1 VKFVIENENRWLIIF
16 DFTNEEDCIIFD
28 HINHHGNFEK
38 GVITISFIYGTSKEL
53 DEIAFLSKQMI
64 LNRDMKSAL
73 LNIKSNCYL
82 IKILSIII
90 VYSKGKYEICNI

>member
-1 VKFVIENENRWLIIF
+1 MKVVIENENRWLIIF

-28 HINHHGNFEK
+28 HINHYGNFK
-38 GVITISFIYGTSKEL
+38 KDVVTISFIYGTSKKL
-53 DEIAFLSKQMI
+53 DEIIFLSKQMI
-64 LNRDMKSAL
+64 LNRDMKLAL